1 MQINTFTHRQ
11 CHSSFIARLYGPQT
25 QSDDAQSTG
34 EIIMSKLIMVPV
46 DGSDPAK
53 KAIEFAADWAKHHD
67 GELLLL
73 HVPEPPVGDEVMVMG
88 GASIY
93 MHATPE
99 ELNKAGESI
108 VKAGSELAK
117 ELGCKKVETLV
128 EIGDPARK
136 IVAMAEERN
145 VDMIVMGTRGL
156 GDWKSLLLGSVSH
169 KVTNHSKCTCVTVR

>member
-1 MQINTFTHRQ
+1 
-11 CHSSFIARLYGPQT
+11 
-25 QSDDAQSTG
+25 
-34 EIIMSKLIMVPV
+34 MSKLILVPV

-67 GELLLL
+67 ATLLLV

-93 MHATPE
+93 MHATPD
-99 ELNKAGESI
+99 ELRKVGESI
-108 VKAGSELAK
+108 VEAGVKVANEF
-117 ELGCKKVETLV
+117 GCDKVETAV

-136 IVAMAEERN
+136 IVGVAKERN
-145 VDMIVMGTRGL
+145 ADMIVMGTRGL

-169 KVTNHSKCTCVTVR
+169 KVTNLAECTCVTVR

>member
-1 MQINTFTHRQ
+1 
-11 CHSSFIARLYGPQT
+11 
-25 QSDDAQSTG
+25 
-34 EIIMSKLIMVPV
+34 MSKLILVPV

-67 GELLLL
+67 AGLLLL

-93 MHATPE
+93 MHATPD
-99 ELNKAGESI
+99 ELRKVGDSI
-108 VKAGSELAK
+108 VEAGVKLAN
-117 ELGCKKVETLV
+117 ELGCKTVETAV

-136 IVAMAEERN
+136 IVAVAQDRK

-156 GDWKSLLLGSVSH
+156 GDWKSLLLDSVSH
-169 KVTNHSKCTCVTVR
+169 KVTNLAECTCVTVR

>member
-1 MQINTFTHRQ
+1 
-11 CHSSFIARLYGPQT
+11 
-25 QSDDAQSTG
+25 
-34 EIIMSKLIMVPV
+34 MSKLILVPV

-67 GELLLL
+67 ATLLLV

-93 MHATPE
+93 MHTTPD
-99 ELNKAGESI
+99 ELRTIGDSI
-108 VKAGSELAK
+108 VKAGAELAR
-117 ELGCKKVETLV
+117 EQGCKSVETLV

-136 IVAMAEERN
+136 IVAVAEDRK

-169 KVTNHSKCTCVTVR
+169 KVTHLADCTCVTVR